1 MGALTLPC
9 SSIDDVLQQ
18 QSAAIQQWFSSGG
31 RKIDGLVVRKCPS
44 WLESDQF
51 IKAGSGARFDT
62 ARFRL
67 LMCNKRD
74 IWRVSVDMVF
84 HPKVWLMGDGST
96 AGPGILFNV
105 QDDEGQSVLIDYFEA
120 GNLTSLELDAIMP
133 EQWCLYWFRKLA
145 KSQHINRIFAYKE
158 FEAEVD

>member
-9 SSIDDVLQQ
+9 SSINDVLQQ
-18 QSAAIQQWFSSGG
+18 QSAAIRQWFSSGG
-31 RKIDGLVVRKCPS
+31 RKIDGLVIRKFPS
-44 WLESDQF
+44 WLESDRF

-67 LMCNKRD
+67 MMCNKRD

-84 HPKVWLMGDGST
+84 HPKVRLLGDGST
-96 AGPGILFNV
+96 AGPGILFSV
-105 QDDEGQSVLIDYFEA
+105 QDDEGKGVPIDYFEA
-120 GNLTSLELDAIMP
+120 GNLTSSGSITP

-145 KSQHINRIFAYKE
+145 RSQHINQIFAYKE
-158 FEAEVD
+158 FEAEID